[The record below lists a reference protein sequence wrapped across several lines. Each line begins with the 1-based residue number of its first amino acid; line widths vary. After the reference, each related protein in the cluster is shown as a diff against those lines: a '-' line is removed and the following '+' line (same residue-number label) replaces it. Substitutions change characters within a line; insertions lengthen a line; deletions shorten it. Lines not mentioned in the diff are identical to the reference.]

1 VAAYRVASGE
11 NAVNLCRL
19 VKKVAQKTK
28 VPIIP
33 IAQAVDIYRLVREV
47 GLEVWAQH
55 VDPIDPDRH
64 FGWTS
69 PYSVKLAGA
78 TGVVIN
84 HAERQ
89 VPFDQIKTIHQ
100 KCRHYHLKTLIIVDT
115 VALFKKAL
123 TLKPDLLSF
132 EDPKLI
138 GGTVSIV
145 SQKST
150 DIAKVV
156 KFTSIPVLV
165 GAGIRSG
172 QDISQARSLGAAGV
186 ILASAVV
193 KARNPETALLDLCS
207 GFS

>member
-1 VAAYRVASGE
+1 
-11 NAVNLCRL
+11 
-19 VKKVAQKTK
+19 
-28 VPIIP
+28 
-33 IAQAVDIYRLVREV
+33 
-47 GLEVWAQH
+47 
-55 VDPIDPDRH
+55 
-64 FGWTS
+64 
-69 PYSVKLAGA
+69 
-78 TGVVIN
+78 
-84 HAERQ
+84 